1 MTYDGVKTESN
12 NGTRKNTRRYVI
24 ICNSDYVRV
33 NGLYNDSNKEKIIR
47 QRNEENI
54 IKFVQDFGVEGIDKA
69 KLLSGLANEWFS
81 GMGDCLQMECTK
93 SYGAEYIVTR
103 NVSDYSVPDIKARF
117 IYQSTTILRNLRQR
131 VQVFALF
138 W

>member
-12 NGTRKNTRRYVI
+12 NGTRKNIRRYVI

-69 KLLSGLANEWFS
+69 KLLSGLANEDFS
-81 GMGDCLQMECTK
+81 DFEDCLQMECAK
-93 SYGAEYIVTR
+93 SYGADYIVTR
-103 NVSDYSVPDIKARF
+103 NVPDYSISDIKA
-117 IYQSTTILRNLRQR
+117 ILPSEYLG
-131 VQVFALF
+131 L
-138 W
+138 